1 MTDTTHPDW
10 REILQEPFV
19 SLILGQRGSGKTA
32 LGHRLLEVFGDVPDR
47 DTYIL
52 GFPEHLR
59 DRLPEWID
67 VLPPS
72 TGREDWPADSTVLV
86 HEAHQLL
93 HARRS
98 MDSENVEIDELVT
111 VSRHRNSN
119 IIFETQQSQ
128 RLDRNSVTAVDAI
141 ILREPALL
149 QAQFERKQL
158 RSIVEAAEE
167 VFEQYN
173 ETVERDGYMFRE
185 KSSAVK
191 KHAYIHSGRFVGEYP
206 YEIQLADYW
215 TEAISR
221 AYAEPRE
228 VESGEAADDGLD
240 DDERTCITAL
250 AEWEHDNRPL
260 DFDHRGAAHKDVPLA
275 QPWHALKRLMADG
288 LVEQTYDSSN
298 KSYYRLTD
306 DGWDEYDGE
315 KPDEPLLSEKAEA

>member
-185 KSSAVK
+185 KSAAVK

-221 AYAEPRE
+221 AYAEPRGMSEAGDRGLDEETQKMVDAIATYE
-228 VESGEAADDGLD
+228 VQNRPFDYEFKGATANDIGFHGSKVAALIAEGLVKNVEPSNNRSNTYRLTEEGWEQSTLSQEQAPQVGEAAD
-240 DDERTCITAL
+240 
-250 AEWEHDNRPL
+250 
-260 DFDHRGAAHKDVPLA
+260 
-275 QPWHALKRLMADG
+275 
-288 LVEQTYDSSN
+288 
-298 KSYYRLTD
+298 
-306 DGWDEYDGE
+306 
-315 KPDEPLLSEKAEA
+315 

>member
-72 TGREDWPADSTVLV
+72 TGREEWPANSTVLV

-111 VSRHRNSN
+111 VSRHRDSN
-119 IIFETQQSQ
+119 IVFETQQSQ

-185 KSSAVK
+185 KSAAVK

-221 AYAEPRE
+221 AYAEPRDMSEAGDQGLDDETQKMVDAIATYE
-228 VESGEAADDGLD
+228 VQNRPFDYEFKGATAKDIGFHGSKVAALIAEGLVKNVEPSNNRSNTYRLTEEGWEQSTLSQEEAPPAGEAAD
-240 DDERTCITAL
+240 
-250 AEWEHDNRPL
+250 
-260 DFDHRGAAHKDVPLA
+260 
-275 QPWHALKRLMADG
+275 
-288 LVEQTYDSSN
+288 
-298 KSYYRLTD
+298 
-306 DGWDEYDGE
+306 
-315 KPDEPLLSEKAEA
+315 